1 LEWCVIVDCLDARDS
16 TLNEQKGDDL
26 GIVHVDGPVQGV
38 PATIA
43 HLIEQVASFTVDDL
57 YQLLLI
63 IDVVRLLL
71 HDGSYFG

>member
-1 LEWCVIVDCLDARDS
+1 
-16 TLNEQKGDDL
+16 
-26 GIVHVDGPVQGV
+26 VDGPVQGV

-43 HLIEQVASFTVDDL
+43 HLIEQVAGFTVDDL